1 MNLTVADTSYFSQVC
16 IEKCG
21 GKCCAPWWGIITYS
35 IRKEGGLFRPQEL
48 KSEVVNSIIERAE
61 RITEKYVTTEET
73 PRPLFTTPER
83 YNLAVQNIKVANKT
97 ILINLRAMF
106 AFRCLFLSED
116 KKCMIHPSVTDGGN
130 EIRPEHCGYMGSPDA
145 KPNEKGYCRIIHA
158 AATSS
163 DDPAAVD
170 KAIETELMAS
180 EKHYKDSFDKPEEAA
195 ERVVELV
202 RLYCL
207 NYAPHMLPPAATIT
221 PGRNE
226 ACHCGSGKKY
236 KKCHGM

>member
-1 MNLTVADTSYFSQVC
+1 MNLTATDSGNFSKVC
-16 IEKCG
+16 IEKCA
-21 GKCCAPWWGIITYS
+21 GKCCDPWWGIITYS
-35 IRKEGGLFRPQEL
+35 VKKEGGLFRPLEL
-48 KSEVVNSIIERAE
+48 KTEIVNSLNERAQ
-61 RITEKYVTTEET
+61 RITGKYVTTEET

-83 YNLAVQNIKVANKT
+83 FSLAVQNIKVADRT

-106 AFRCLFLSED
+106 AYRCLFLSED
-116 KKCMIHPSVTDGGN
+116 KKCMIHPSVTGGHD
-130 EIRPEHCGYMGSPDA
+130 IRPEHCGYMGSPDA
-145 KPNEKGYCRIIHA
+145 KPNEKGYCRIIYA

-180 EKHYKDSFDKPEEAA
+180 EKHYKDSYNKPEEAA
-195 ERVVELV
+195 EGVVELV
-202 RLYCL
+202 RLYCQ
-207 NYAPHMLPPAATIT
+207 NYAPNMLPPAANKTL
-221 PGRNE
+221 GRND

>member
-1 MNLTVADTSYFSQVC
+1 MSATTTDAGYFSQVC
-16 IEKCG
+16 TEKCG
-21 GKCCAPWWGIITYS
+21 GKCCAPWWGIIAYS
-35 IRKEGGLFRPQEL
+35 IKKEGGLFRPQEL
-48 KSEVVNSIIERAE
+48 KTEIVNSITERSM
-61 RITEKYVTTEET
+61 RITEKYVTNEEP
-73 PRPLFTTPER
+73 PRPLFTTPEK
-83 YNLAVQNIKVANKT
+83 YNLAVQNIKAANKT
-97 ILINLRAMF
+97 IFINLRAMF

-116 KKCMIHPSVTDGGN
+116 KKCMIHPSVTGGA

-158 AATSS
+158 AATSA

-180 EKHYKDSFDKPEEAA
+180 EKHYNDSFDKPEDAA
-195 ERVVELV
+195 EGVVELV

-207 NYAPHMLPPAATIT
+207 NYAPYMLPPAATKT

>member
-1 MNLTVADTSYFSQVC
+1 MSISTTDTSCFSQVC

-21 GKCCAPWWGIITYS
+21 GKCCNPWWGIITYS
-35 IRKEGGLFRPQEL
+35 IKKDGGQFRPLEL
-48 KSEVVNSIIERAE
+48 KSEVVNSLTERAG
-61 RITEKYVTTEET
+61 RIAEKYVTNEDT

-116 KKCMIHPSVTDGGN
+116 KKCMIHPSVTGGN

-145 KPNEKGYCRIIHA
+145 KPNEKGYCRIIHT

-180 EKHYKDSFDKPEEAA
+180 EKHYRESYDKPEEAA
-195 ERVVELV
+195 DGVVELV

-207 NYAPHMLPPAATIT
+207 NYALHMLPPTAVRT

-226 ACHCGSGKKY
+226 ACHCGSGEKY

>member
-1 MNLTVADTSYFSQVC
+1 MSAATTDTGYFSQVC

-21 GKCCAPWWGIITYS
+21 GKCCDPWWGVIAYS
-35 IRKEGGLFRPQEL
+35 IKKEGVLFRPQEM
-48 KSEVVNSIIERAE
+48 KTEIVNSITERSG
-61 RITEKYVTTEET
+61 RITEKYVTNEET
-73 PRPLFTTPER
+73 PRPLFTTPEK
-83 YNLAVQNIKVANKT
+83 YNLAVQNIKAANKT
-97 ILINLRAMF
+97 IVINLRAMF
-106 AFRCLFLSED
+106 AFRCIFLSED
-116 KKCMIHPSVTDGGN
+116 KKCMIHPALTGGT

-180 EKHYKDSFDKPEEAA
+180 EKHYNDSFDKPEDAA
-195 ERVVELV
+195 EGVAELV

-207 NYAPHMLPPAATIT
+207 NYAPYMLPPAATKT